1 VPIGHVLACF
11 SDCFTRQG
19 VQLFWPDPAWA
30 ISVSNPHRRLRTG
43 GTGEYWVL
51 AVAALLL
58 IVGIQVAGGGGVS
71 VAVGQSI
78 GLRDTAI
85 ATYNANS
92 ETAVYADIKGVWAD
106 DRSRADGE
114 YLILKN
120 DGSEFI
126 VTDGSSLYH
135 TGKSMVVE
143 SLKAR
148 AGEPLATRTETLNF
162 ADENPTERL
171 QQIAI
176 ANAGKRVYLTGSA
189 DGGLSRGHRLAA
201 PRTAVSDGGVVRGDV
216 DAGAAPAG
224 AGDGAVE

>member
-1 VPIGHVLACF
+1 VLA
-11 SDCFTRQG
+11 
-19 VQLFWPDPAWA
+19 A
-30 ISVSNPHRRLRTG
+30 
-43 GTGEYWVL
+43 
-51 AVAALLL
+51 AALLL

-176 ANAGKRVYLTGSA
+176 ANAGKRVYLTGA
-189 DGGLSRGHRLAA
+189 LTVDYPEGIVLQPPGRQYQTAALSGETLTLELHPLELA
-201 PRTAVSDGGVVRGDV
+201 TMQLSDQWVMGSLTVLSLD
-216 DAGAAPAG
+216 
-224 AGDGAVE
+224 